1 MIIKHLDIEGFGVF
15 HNKRIEGL
23 GKGVNVMYGPNEA
36 GKSTLLDFVRF
47 TLFDYPNFLKD
58 RRPPINGG
66 NHGGSILLEH
76 TSGQDLLVHRK
87 GNKQFSMELNGELS
101 DDVSVYSRLINFATE
116 QLFKNI
122 FAITVDELNN
132 LDKLDESGMKDR
144 IFSMGMGLSNVN
156 LGDIEKKFLEH
167 ADNYFKGR
175 APTKKLPT
183 ITKELDVLEAK
194 ISLIEANIGQY
205 DAFQQEEK
213 ALSVSLGELKQEM
226 EELSIQRDKW
236 QNYQK
241 SFAAFTELLQGQ
253 QALEELKDV
262 SLIPHEISEQLKEDK
277 KALQRLEDDQ
287 TDQQAKLTLIKK
299 ATEDIV
305 VNENL
310 LPFHELT
317 DYLTANATKFEDT
330 QDRLR
335 TLENDTKELLASNEI
350 VVKGL
355 GKELTV
361 EQLLGLSDYNQLRAL
376 SSDSKEITQQLKNQL
391 AQVNQSRANASE
403 EQGENTR
410 SLDRLHAQLSSHSKS
425 VSQLRDREV
434 ELTAIIEGLKRRGG
448 SVATGNRQL
457 LLFALG
463 AIALTVGIGFVN
475 GWFSIVPGALAL
487 VFVLLYLRTPK
498 SSVDT
503 PDIDHSALIKERR
516 DLQDEL
522 QELTTLTQQKDA
534 AQNNHDTNKQREER
548 LTKEA
553 EDIVGQLDDHS
564 KNWISTLEK
573 YHLPAFILP
582 DQISDLIHTS
592 DRLKS
597 NAQRLEAIQREKETA
612 QEFIEEFIARINPL
626 ANLLQRSTDE
636 VTFVVNQLK
645 ENVSN
650 WKEKETRRKNITEE
664 DSKLSALVTK
674 RAQIEARMKEVFV
687 EYRATNEAEFY
698 QKVELS
704 DSKLKTEDQVKNARK
719 EIALICGVNEVEQ
732 SIEEL
737 AQLTKTAVDSS
748 FIRLQEQLDALTE
761 QQKNQTIEI
770 GALRQR
776 ISDLLNIDEMY
787 TLQNQREAL
796 KAQLEEE
803 YHEWLINKVALAIL
817 NKEKQQYEKEKQP
830 SVIKHA
836 SAIFEQITHGKY
848 TGLSVSLTDNDV
860 KIHTKTD
867 KTVAIDTLSRGTK
880 EQLLLALRL
889 GFIKAYEE
897 KSEPLPIVLDD
908 VMVNFDNKRAQ
919 EFVSLLTDFAENRQA
934 IIFTCHE
941 HLRDLFKAAGARVVE
956 WA

>member
-15 HNKRIEGL
+15 HNKRIDGL

-47 TLFDYPNFLKD
+47 TLFDYPNFHKD
-58 RRPPINGG
+58 RRPPVNGG
-66 NHGGSILLEH
+66 NHGGSILLGH

-87 GNKQFSMELNGELS
+87 GNKQFSMELNGDLS
-101 DDVSVYSRLINFATE
+101 DDVSVYHRLTNFASE

-122 FAITVDELNN
+122 FAITVDELND

-156 LGDIEKKFLEH
+156 LGDIEKKFVEH

-183 ITKELDVLEAK
+183 LTKELDVLEAK
-194 ISLIEANIGQY
+194 ISLIEANVGQY
-205 DAFQQEEK
+205 DVFQQEEN
-213 ALSVSLGELKQEM
+213 ALSVSLGELKEEM
-226 EELSIQRDKW
+226 EELKVQRDKW

-241 SFAAFTELLQGQ
+241 SFAAFAELLQGQ

-262 SLIPHEISEQLKEDK
+262 ALIPNEISEQLKEDK
-277 KALQRLEDDQ
+277 KALQRFEDEQ

-299 ATEDIV
+299 AAENIV
-305 VNENL
+305 VNENI
-310 LPFHELT
+310 LPHHELI
-317 DYLTANATKFEDT
+317 DYLTANATKFEDA

-350 VVKGL
+350 VVQGL

-361 EQLLGLSDYNQLRAL
+361 EQLLGLSDYNHLRAL
-376 SSDSKEITQQLKNQL
+376 ASESKEITLRLKNQL
-391 AQVNQSRANASE
+391 VQVNQSRANTIE
-403 EQGENTR
+403 EQAENTR
-410 SLDRLHAQLSSHSKS
+410 LKDRIQEQLSSHSKS
-425 VSQLRDREV
+425 VAQLRDREV
-434 ELTAIIEGLKRRGG
+434 ELTAIIEGLKRHGG
-448 SVATGNRQL
+448 SLATGNRQL

-463 AIALTVGIGFVN
+463 AIALTVGISFVN

-534 AQNNHDTNKQREER
+534 AQNNHDAIKQREER

-553 EDIVGQLDDHS
+553 DDIVGQLDDHS
-564 KNWISTLEK
+564 KNWIATLEK

-597 NAQRLEAIQREKETA
+597 NAQRLEAIRRENSTA
-612 QEFIEEFIARINPL
+612 RQFIEGFTARITPL
-626 ANLLQRSTDE
+626 ADILQRTTDE
-636 VTFVVNQLK
+636 VTYLVNVLR
-645 ENVSN
+645 ENISN
-650 WKEKETRRKNITEE
+650 WKEKEIIEKSISEE
-664 DSKLSALVTK
+664 DSKLKALETK
-674 RAQIEARMKEVFV
+674 HAQIEARMKEVFA

-698 QKVELS
+698 QKALLS
-704 DSKLKTEDQVKNARK
+704 NSKLTTEDQVKNARK
-719 EIALICGVNEVEQ
+719 EIALICGVNEVDKT
-732 SIEEL
+732 IAEL
-737 AQLTKTAVDSS
+737 AQLSKAEVDSA
-748 FIRLQEQLDALTE
+748 FIKLQEQLDVLTE

-787 TLQNQREAL
+787 ALQNEREAL

-836 SAIFEQITHGKY
+836 STIFEQITHGKY

-889 GFIKAYEE
+889 GFIQAYEE

-941 HLRDLFKAAGARVVE
+941 HLRDLFKSAGARIVE